1 MDNNPLKQYFRRPS
15 VYIKLP
21 SNGTGYPENAID
33 MPENGELPVYPMTA
47 IDEITVRTP
56 DALFNGTAIAE
67 LIRSCIPC
75 INDPWAVTNVD
86 LDAILVAIKT
96 ASSASGTM
104 ELDSTC
110 PKCEDTSTYSINLAA
125 VLSTIG
131 KPDFDTELDLGDL
144 KVKLKPLSYKA
155 VNDASLKQFEF
166 QRVLNQ
172 LETIEDDDTRNKT
185 VQDYLERVT
194 DLTMDLLSQSV
205 EYIQTPASQ
214 KVSEKEFI
222 LDFLKNCDRN
232 LYTTIRDH
240 SAKLR
245 AESEI
250 KPMTIACPSCGN
262 QFEQTITLNPADFF
276 A

>member
-1 MDNNPLKQYFRRPS
+1 
-15 VYIKLP
+15 
-21 SNGTGYPENAID
+21 

-96 ASSASGTM
+96 ASSASGNM

-110 PKCEDTSTYSINLAA
+110 PKCEDTSTYTINLAG

-172 LETIEDDDTRNKT
+172 IETIEDDDQRNKT
-185 VQDYLERVT
+185 VQDYLEKVT

-205 EYIQTPASQ
+205 DYIQTPASQ
-214 KVSEKEFI
+214 KVTEKEFI

-250 KPMTIACPSCGN
+250 KPMTITCPSCQN